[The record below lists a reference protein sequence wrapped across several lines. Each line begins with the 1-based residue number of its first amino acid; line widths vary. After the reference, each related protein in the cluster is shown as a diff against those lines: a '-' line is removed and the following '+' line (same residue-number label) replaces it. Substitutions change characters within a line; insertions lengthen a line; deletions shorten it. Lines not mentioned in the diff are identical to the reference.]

1 MKSFHAAAGYSHS
14 WVPAQRGSTFRSA
27 IAHGANAIAAHVTAA
42 ILLARLWRQRA
53 RDRALLA
60 RFDGRM
66 LRDIGLTPA
75 DVMREINRPF
85 WREC

>member
-1 MKSFHAAAGYSHS
+1 LGNVIPSTGYPHWRS
-14 WVPAQRGSTFRSA
+14 PAQRGSTKFDGISHGLTA
-27 IAHGANAIAAHVTAA
+27 IAGQIAAVSC
-42 ILLARLWRQRA
+42 LVRLWRQRT

-60 RFDGRM
+60 RFDSRM

-85 WREC
+85 WRE

>member
-1 MKSFHAAAGYSHS
+1 MGSVIPSTGYPHWRS
-14 WVPAQRGSTFRSA
+14 PAQRGSTNCSGISHGLTD
-27 IAHGANAIAAHVTAA
+27 IAGHIAAVSC
-42 ILLARLWRQRA
+42 LVRVWRQRA

-60 RFDGRM
+60 RFDSRM

-85 WREC
+85 WRE

>member
-1 MKSFHAAAGYSHS
+1 MKSFHAAAGYSRS
-14 WVPAQRGSTFRSA
+14 WVPEQRGSTFRSA

-85 WREC
+85 WRE

>member
-1 MKSFHAAAGYSHS
+1 
-14 WVPAQRGSTFRSA
+14 VRL
-27 IAHGANAIAAHVTAA
+27 I
-42 ILLARLWRQRA
+42 RLWRQRA

-85 WREC
+85 WRE